1 MRSDS
6 ITGDAASRREPTLRE
21 LYDAHQG
28 KVSDKWS
35 LYLDVYDRVLA
46 RHRGTA
52 RALVEVG
59 VQNGG
64 SLELWARYF
73 PTAEALVGCD
83 IDPRC
88 GELTFADPRIAI
100 VVGNVNTRA
109 ALQAILARASAFD
122 VFIDDGSHTS
132 RDIIGT
138 FCNYFRYVA
147 PGGTYLI
154 EDLHCSYLPG
164 WGGGIG
170 RDDTS
175 MEFLKTLA
183 DFANQ
188 THWERGE
195 RKPADLLAPFFAS
208 GPRPDVAP
216 FREVYSV
223 CFYDSLCVV
232 EKRAAGAATGLGE
245 RIIAGN
251 EASVSGE
258 PLDIRNA
265 R

>member
-1 MRSDS
+1 MRSDP
-6 ITGDAASRREPTLRE
+6 AAGAAAGREPTLRE
-21 LYDAHQG
+21 LYAAHQG

-35 LYLDVYDRVLA
+35 LYLDLYERVLA
-46 RHRGTA
+46 RHRSTA
-52 RALVEVG
+52 RALVEIG

-73 PTAEALVGCD
+73 PGASALVGCD
-83 IDPRC
+83 IDPKC
-88 GELTFADPRIAI
+88 GALTFDDPRIAV
-100 VVGNVNTRA
+100 VVGNVNTKASLR
-109 ALQAILARASAFD
+109 AILARASAID

-138 FCNYFRYVA
+138 FCNYFRYVT
-147 PGGTYLI
+147 PGGIYVI

-170 RDDTS
+170 RRDTS
-175 MEFLKTLA
+175 MEFLKALA

-188 THWERGE
+188 AHWERGE
-195 RKPADLLAPFFAS
+195 RKPAELLAPFFAS

-216 FREVYSV
+216 FRDVYSV
-223 CFYDSLCVV
+223 SFYDSMCVV
-232 EKRAAGAATGLGE
+232 EKRTAGGGTGLGE
-245 RIIAGN
+245 RVIAGN
-251 EASVSGE
+251 EAAVSGE